1 MTQPV
6 ETSVQPRGAGHASPQ
21 AEGSLKVCVA
31 SLGGELFAIDL
42 KYVREVF
49 EVEHVTPVPGM
60 PSTLTGVAN
69 LRGTVIPVAD
79 LRPALSLRSPA
90 TPQKFAIVVRHE
102 TQQIGLL
109 VDNVP
114 EIRTVRRDEILTAA
128 TGGATN
134 ARPFVSSILR
144 IEDRM
149 SGVVE
154 VPTLLTCVETGGGYA

>member
-1 MTQPV
+1 
-6 ETSVQPRGAGHASPQ
+6 
-21 AEGSLKVCVA
+21 VA

-79 LRPALSLRSPA
+79 LRPVLSLNTRA
-90 TPQKFAIVVRHE
+90 TPQKFAIVVRHD

-128 TGGATN
+128 TGGTAK

-144 IEDRM
+144 VEDRM

-154 VPTLLTCVETGGGYA
+154 VPTLLACVETGSN

>member
-1 MTQPV
+1 MTPPS
-6 ETSVQPRGAGHASPQ
+6 ETTIQPRGTSHAPSQ
-21 AEGSLKVCVA
+21 TESSIRVCVA

-69 LRGTVIPVAD
+69 LRGAVIPVAD
-79 LRPALSLRSPA
+79 LRPVLSLGSHA

-114 EIRTVRRDEILTAA
+114 EIRTVRRDDFLTTAA
-128 TGGATN
+128 GGTPK

-144 IEDRM
+144 VEDRM

-154 VPTLLTCVETGGGYA
+154 VPTLLACVETGSN